1 MKMKH
6 FINLTFFS
14 FIQLILVT
22 GLLMIVFIQNRNIAI
37 YNLQESDQDP
47 RIEQCPEQ
55 VNEVKPNQNN
65 QLLDENKLKS
75 LLSSFVKSGR
85 EQDAI
90 IRIN

>member
-1 MKMKH
+1 
-6 FINLTFFS
+6 
-14 FIQLILVT
+14 
-22 GLLMIVFIQNRNIAI
+22 MIVFIQNRNIAI

-47 RIEQCPEQ
+47 RIEQCPDQ